1 MSEKKKRLIKRLLI
15 AALVLCGMIAVL
27 RPIVVMPFATVTIHY
42 TIDNEMVS
50 TQLEG
55 KEAFK
60 IWWVLN
66 GKRLNWNLSSQGAAC
81 GFGPK
86 RAVTI
91 GDTTYYISQDDCRVF
106 QKKDSKNFYRFN
118 SFEWKLLWE
127 VFKAHG
133 ADSCGH
139 Y

>member
-1 MSEKKKRLIKRLLI
+1 MLKKRKKLIMILI
-15 AALVLCGMIAVL
+15 VLALVVCCII
-27 RPIVVMPFATVTIHY
+27 RPIVHWPFEEITIQY
-42 TIDNEMVS
+42 TIDNEIVS
-50 TQLEG
+50 TRLEG

-60 IWWVLN
+60 IWWVFN
-66 GKRLNWNLSSQGAAC
+66 GKRLNWNISSQGAAC

-91 GDTTYYISQDDCRVF
+91 GDTTYYISQDDCCVF

>member
-1 MSEKKKRLIKRLLI
+1 MLKKRKKLIMILILL
-15 AALVLCGMIAVL
+15 ALVVCGII
-27 RPIVVMPFATVTIHY
+27 RPIVHWPFEEITIQY
-42 TIDNEMVS
+42 TIDNEIVS
-50 TQLEG
+50 AQLEG

-60 IWWVLN
+60 IWWVFN
-66 GKRLNWNLSSQGAAC
+66 GKRLNWNVTNQGGSAC

-86 RAVTI
+86 RAVSI
-91 GDTTYYISQDDCRVF
+91 GNTTYYISQDDCRVF
-106 QKKDSKNFYRFN
+106 QKKDSENFYRFN
-118 SFEWKLLWE
+118 SFEWKLLWG

>member
-1 MSEKKKRLIKRLLI
+1 MLKKRKKLIMILILL
-15 AALVLCGMIAVL
+15 ALVVCGII
-27 RPIVVMPFATVTIHY
+27 RPIVHWPFEEITIQY
-42 TIDNEMVS
+42 TIDNEIVS
-50 TQLEG
+50 AQLEG

-60 IWWVLN
+60 IWWVFN
-66 GKRLNWNLSSQGAAC
+66 GKRLNWNVTNQGGSAC

-91 GDTTYYISQDDCRVF
+91 GNTTYYISQDDCCVF
-106 QKKDSKNFYRFN
+106 QKKDSENFYRFN
-118 SFEWKLLWE
+118 SFEWKLLWG